1 MLDDRHPGGGPT
13 QPGGSELLMVWG
25 VVLAAA

>member
-1 MLDDRHPGGGPT
+1 MLDDRHPGGVPT
-13 QPGGSELLMVWG
+13 QPGGREVVMVWG